1 MANVITREVRKT
13 TAPAVTDEIAML
25 IDRIRENAK
34 LARQSEKELVAL
46 RKRNDRSFAQMKK
59 ALDRLSA

>member
-1 MANVITREVRKT
+1 MANVIARDARKAT
-13 TAPAVTDEIAML
+13 TPNVTDEIAML